1 MNIVIQNNSEVQN
14 VRQKE
19 KVYLTL
25 TQQERKL
32 AIDLLL
38 KFRNN
43 LIRKNGPAEDVDD
56 LIIKLTKAH

>member
-1 MNIVIQNNSEVQN
+1 MSG
-14 VRQKE
+14 RKK